1 MLNLNHL
8 RTFDRLGL
16 GFGSGSGSG
25 LGLGLGLG
33 VRLMLNLNHLRTFDS
48 ELTSSF
54 MRRPGEY
61 LPAFED
67 ALREVIVQQDPTLGK
82 AVAMHEFRIG
92 VEVGLGLG

>member
-1 MLNLNHL
+1 
-8 RTFDRLGL
+8 
-16 GFGSGSGSG
+16 
-25 LGLGLGLG
+25 
-33 VRLMLNLNHLRTFDS
+33 MLNLNHLRTFDS

-92 VEVGLGLG
+92 VEVDLGLGSGSGSGSGPRSPSWLRTVSWLVYQSGT

>member
-1 MLNLNHL
+1 MPPAPLAQEK
-8 RTFDRLGL
+8 
-16 GFGSGSGSG
+16 
-25 LGLGLGLG
+25 
-33 VRLMLNLNHLRTFDS
+33 RLMLNLNHLRTFDS

-92 VEVGLGLG
+92 VEVGSPRAD

>member
-1 MLNLNHL
+1 
-8 RTFDRLGL
+8 
-16 GFGSGSGSG
+16 
-25 LGLGLGLG
+25 
-33 VRLMLNLNHLRTFDS
+33 MLNLNHLRTFDS

-92 VEVGLGLG
+92 VEVGSPRAD